1 MVETRTT
8 PTSSHRSIALY
19 VRAPTA
25 KALSQHAERKWM
37 VIQRTLDVSAVERD
51 PYLCRVNERQV
62 CARLRNHLSNALP
75 EGLTTIKSS
84 A

>member
-1 MVETRTT
+1 
-8 PTSSHRSIALY
+8 
-19 VRAPTA
+19 
-25 KALSQHAERKWM
+25 M
-37 VIQRTLDVSAVERD
+37 VIQRILDVSAVERD